1 MVASDNRSRINY
13 TQMHQTLFSQAIKR
27 LKYLETFKM
36 KKKVFYE
43 DAFITVIVLLDWSI
57 IAFDSTIF

>member
-1 MVASDNRSRINY
+1 
-13 TQMHQTLFSQAIKR
+13 MHQTLFSQAIKR